1 MFTWQAWRM
10 LESTQGEFH
19 GKLWENLWEN
29 HDHLWGTMGNYGELE
44 VNLRETMIYRDLGQE
59 CQWQAVRL
67 LCIEQN
73 ANRKNPATTR
83 DSGKSA
89 RGNESLTKYFKKKC
103 SISTARHEISLKIQR
118 SASSRRK
125 VTQKLVPLHFDI
137 HS

>member
-1 MFTWQAWRM
+1 MFTWQ
-10 LESTQGEFH
+10 STQGDFH

-67 LCIEQN
+67 LCIVQEQN

-89 RGNESLTKYFKKKC
+89 RGNESLTKYFKKEC
-103 SISTARHEISLKIQR
+103 SISTERHEISLKKSRDRHLREGR
-118 SASSRRK
+118 SPRN
-125 VTQKLVPLHFDI
+125 LCHFI
-137 HS
+137 LIFTLE